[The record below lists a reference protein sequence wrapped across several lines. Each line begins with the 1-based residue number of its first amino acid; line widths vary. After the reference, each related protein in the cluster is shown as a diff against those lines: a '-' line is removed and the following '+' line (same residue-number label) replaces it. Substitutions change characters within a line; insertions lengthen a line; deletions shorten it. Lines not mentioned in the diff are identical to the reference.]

1 MSAAPASPVVDLDV
15 WRQRARVVR
24 GAQAL
29 AAAATSDEAAPTGP
43 VAPVAAGG
51 GTGSVLRL
59 PSPAGPG
66 PLSVFGP
73 VMAFGLVRRPA
84 AGELPSRPR
93 AVHAPQLE
101 AVRAAEA
108 TGDGGPDAARPPAPA
123 GPPVLR
129 VVPALSSE
137 QGVTS
142 APMPRL
148 RAVLDSRGT
157 PRGPRR

>member
-1 MSAAPASPVVDLDV
+1 MSAAPASPVVDLDA

-24 GAQAL
+24 GAEAP
-29 AAAATSDEAAPTGP
+29 AAAADDAAP
-43 VAPVAAGG
+43 AAAAGG
-51 GTGSVLRL
+51 AGSVLRM

-101 AVRAAEA
+101 ALRAAEEG
-108 TGDGGPDAARPPAPA
+108 GDGGPDAARQPAPA
-123 GPPVLR
+123 GPPALR
-129 VVPALSSE
+129 VVPALSGE

-142 APMPRL
+142 APLPRL
-148 RAVLDSRGT
+148 RAVLDGRGT
-157 PRGPRR
+157 TRGPRR

>member
-1 MSAAPASPVVDLDV
+1 MSSAPASPVVDLDV
-15 WRQRARVVR
+15 WRERARVVR
-24 GAQAL
+24 GAEAP
-29 AAAATSDEAAPTGP
+29 AAATPEE
-43 VAPVAAGG
+43 VAPAAASG
-51 GTGSVLRL
+51 GTGSVLRM

-84 AGELPSRPR
+84 PAGELPVRPR

-101 AVRAAEA
+101 ALSADGASA
-108 TGDGGPDAARPPAPA
+108 DGGPDAARQPAPA
-123 GPPVLR
+123 GPPSLR
-129 VVPALSSE
+129 LVPALSSE
-137 QGVTS
+137 HGTTS